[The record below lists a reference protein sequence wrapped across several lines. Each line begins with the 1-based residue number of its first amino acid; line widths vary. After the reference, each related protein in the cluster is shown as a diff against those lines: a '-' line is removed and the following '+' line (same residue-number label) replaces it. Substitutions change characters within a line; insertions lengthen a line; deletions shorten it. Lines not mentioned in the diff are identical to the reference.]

1 MRENSNLID
10 VRISSRNWVY
20 YSHLI
25 CGQDHEKKLGLD
37 FLLVPIQGCDVV
49 WLANMFF
56 LASLRFGKNDQPM
69 YSNKDFA
76 PKGQFF
82 PSHALEKL
90 STLRRISREMKIF
103 SAAQFLYI
111 WSKNSHELEEFRF
124 GRHNSQYAYKKK
136 GSGLLEF
143 EEEEPK
149 KEEFFISCSAIAR
162 WWSTPHMKQTSHQQR
177 LFKYLIT
184 VHAFPYQKES
194 FHSYIE
200 YSNWY

>member
-1 MRENSNLID
+1 MID

-37 FLLVPIQGCDVV
+37 FLLVPIQGCNVV

-103 SAAQFLYI
+103 SAAAQFLYI

-124 GRHNSQYAYKKK
+124 GCHNSQYAYKKRVQGYQNLK
-136 GSGLLEF
+136 KKSQKRKNSSSPVLQLLGGGRLLIWSKHPISNDF
-143 EEEEPK
+143 TVSNNRTCFPK
-149 KEEFFISCSAIAR
+149 SKEIIPFTC
-162 WWSTPHMKQTSHQQR
+162 
-177 LFKYLIT
+177 
-184 VHAFPYQKES
+184 
-194 FHSYIE
+194 
-200 YSNWY
+200 